1 MFDNVQYFFFT
12 MIYSKWVNYPT
23 GWVN

>member
-1 MFDNVQYFFFT
+1 